1 MRLIK
6 HLITEN
12 QIFGLKIIILLLKL
26 MKETM
31 NIMTQMMKKKEKAC
45 LKSIIWK
52 FENDPNDPNFDLF
65 KCVGDINLYIL
76 NLCEK
81 KKNTKQSRK

>member
-1 MRLIK
+1 
-6 HLITEN
+6 
-12 QIFGLKIIILLLKL
+12 

-31 NIMTQMMKKKEKAC
+31 KIMTQMMKKKEKAC

-65 KCVGDINLYIL
+65 KCVGEINLYIL

-81 KKNTKQSRK
+81 KHKIKR

>member
-1 MRLIK
+1 
-6 HLITEN
+6 
-12 QIFGLKIIILLLKL
+12 
-26 MKETM
+26 M

-52 FENDPNDPNFDLF
+52 FENDPYDPNFDLF

-81 KKNTKQSRK
+81 KTTQNKAVNKVINKIIDDFEKLIAVTKLKKI